1 MMATMLV
8 LSLGP
13 VFGVGV
19 IGVLVVLLVL
29 VLINGDRRA
38 NVPAAPHD
46 PEAEIQRIT
55 RQTRFRAWHPV
66 KARLAK
72 LLRVD

>member
-19 IGVLVVLLVL
+19 LGVLVVLLVL
-29 VLINGDRRA
+29 VPINGDRRS

-66 KARLAK
+66 KARVARLFG
-72 LLRVD
+72 LD